1 MKNEKEQSKEYT
13 YGNQENNRSL
23 NRRLDDIAESASEDC
38 SEGDGM
44 VFAATLEDL
53 IMNYDDPDYD
63 SKLND
68 YLERMPHTR
77 ESADELL
84 DVLISV
90 DSSDVYTKLLMD
102 FKDLLSPE
110 EISSLEREY
119 TKRFD
124 LPLPELMHAL

>member
-1 MKNEKEQSKEYT
+1 MEQSKEISHS
-13 YGNQENNRSL
+13 NQEDNHNLSQRF
-23 NRRLDDIAESASEDC
+23 DDAAESVSESCFSED
-38 SEGDGM
+38 EM
-44 VFAATLEDL
+44 AFFETLEDL

-77 ESADELL
+77 ESTDELL

-90 DSSDVYTKLLMD
+90 DSSAVYTKLLMD

-124 LPLPELMHAL
+124 LPLPDLIHAL

>member
-44 VFAATLEDL
+44 VFAETLEDL

>member
-44 VFAATLEDL
+44 VFAETLEDL
-53 IMNYDDPDYD
+53 IMNYDAPDYD
-63 SKLND
+63 SKLDD
-68 YLERMPHTR
+68 YFERMPHTR
-77 ESADELL
+77 ESTDELL

-124 LPLPELMHAL
+124 FPLPELMHAL

>member
-44 VFAATLEDL
+44 VFAETLEDL

-63 SKLND
+63 SKLDD
-68 YLERMPHTR
+68 YLERMPYTR

-110 EISSLEREY
+110 EISNLEREY

-124 LPLPELMHAL
+124 LPLPEQMHAL